1 MATTQKRCFFW
12 VHDRTDRLS
21 DPLQTWAIRRE
32 PLRWLLSRAMADIE
46 AHITGNV
53 WKIEV
58 AVGDEVADG
67 DTVVILESMKMEIP
81 VEAEDD
87 GVVKEIRCE
96 EGQSVSEGDVLV
108 VLE

>member
-1 MATTQKRCFFW
+1 MST
-12 VHDRTDRLS
+12 
-21 DPLQTWAIRRE
+21 
-32 PLRWLLSRAMADIE
+32 DIE

-53 WKIEV
+53 WKVEV
-58 AVGDEVADG
+58 AVGDEVEDG

-87 GVVKEIRCE
+87 GTVKEIRCA
-96 EGQSVSEGDVLV
+96 EGDSVSEGDVLV